1 MSVIARK
8 MFQSL
13 WKRVGVSDA
22 ERIAGLTLPRGVTFR
37 TFRYI
42 EDGDPMHTLSI
53 YWPEGH
59 PDDLPVIIDIHG
71 GGWMYGS
78 KEVNRPFDLA
88 LASLGFCVVGLSYR
102 LCPQTDLKG
111 MLADIDAACRFAYS
125 KRVELGMNFLQTF
138 LTGDSAGGHL
148 VAVTAA
154 LQSSEKLRGMVGVEP
169 LPFTIRAIN
178 LNHAVPFIDHSD
190 LHSKGK
196 LLNALGK
203 SEIMR
208 ELYGSKLT
216 RDREFAR
223 ITSDFSQLIASVTS
237 FPPTHIV
244 TSTGDLSFNW
254 QSHATKKVLDQ
265 HGYECELWEVANER
279 HVFNVAHMD
288 QPIGIKTNKRIADF
302 FRLHQGG

>member
-1 MSVIARK
+1 MSRIAQR
-8 MFQSL
+8 MFQKL
-13 WKRVGVSDA
+13 WKRVEASDA
-22 ERIAGLTLPRGVTFR
+22 ERLAGLALPRGVTFR

-59 PDDLPVIIDIHG
+59 SEELPVIIDIHG

-88 LASLGFCVVGLSYR
+88 LASLGFAVVGLSYR

-111 MLADIDAACRFAYS
+111 MLKDIDAACRFAYG
-125 KRVELGMNFLQTF
+125 KRTELGLDFLQTY

-148 VAVTAA
+148 VAVEAA
-154 LQSSEKLRGMVGVEP
+154 LQDSVELRGLVGVEP
-169 LPFTIRAIN
+169 LPFVIRAIN
-178 LNHAVPFIDHSD
+178 LNHAVPFIEQSD
-190 LHSKGK
+190 LHSKGRFI
-196 LLNALGK
+196 NALGRR
-203 SEIMR
+203 EIMR
-208 ELYGSKLT
+208 ELYGPKLT
-216 RDREFAR
+216 RDREFTR
-223 ITSDFSQLIASVTS
+223 LTSDFSHLIEGLTR

-244 TSTGDLSFNW
+244 TSTGDRSFNW
-254 QSHATKKVLDQ
+254 QSHAIEEDLKA
-265 HGYECELWEVANER
+265 HGFECELWEVEGER

-288 QPIGIKTNKRIADF
+288 QPIGIRANKRIADF

>member
-1 MSVIARK
+1 
-8 MFQSL
+8 
-13 WKRVGVSDA
+13 
-22 ERIAGLTLPRGVTFR
+22 
-37 TFRYI
+37 
-42 EDGDPMHTLSI
+42 
-53 YWPEGH
+53 
-59 PDDLPVIIDIHG
+59 
-71 GGWMYGS
+71 
-78 KEVNRPFDLA
+78 
-88 LASLGFCVVGLSYR
+88 
-102 LCPQTDLKG
+102 
-111 MLADIDAACRFAYS
+111 
-125 KRVELGMNFLQTF
+125 
-138 LTGDSAGGHL
+138 
-148 VAVTAA
+148 
-154 LQSSEKLRGMVGVEP
+154 MVGVEP

-178 LNHAVPFIDHSD
+178 LNHAVPFIEHSD

-196 LLNALGK
+196 LANALGK

-254 QSHATKKVLDQ
+254 QSHAIKKVLDQ
-265 HGYECELWEVANER
+265 HGYECELWEVAKER